1 LLAKAL
7 NVDSAQGSMKR
18 IILTLAT
25 AILLAPMRPAGAVEA
40 GPCASYVAAMEH
52 SQAIP
57 TQLLAAISLAE
68 SGRFDQVRGEII
80 AWPWTINV
88 GGEGRF
94 FATKE
99 QAIAAVK
106 KLQKRGIT
114 DIDVGCMQVNLHHHP
129 DAFDSLDA
137 AFDPFSNVAYAA
149 SFLKELEDQT
159 HSWSQAI
166 AYYHSATRELNI
178 PYRNKVYRLWADVR
192 RREAEKLRQ
201 RVIAAYLERRAE
213 AQARLAARQNPPR
226 IALE

>member
-1 LLAKAL
+1 
-7 NVDSAQGSMKR
+7 MKR
-18 IILTLAT
+18 RILTLAT
-25 AILLAPMRPAGAVEA
+25 VILLGAIRPASAVEA
-40 GPCASYVAAMEH
+40 GPCASYTAAMEH

-99 QAIAAVK
+99 AAIAAVK
-106 KLQKRGIT
+106 KLQKRGVT
-114 DIDVGCMQVNLHHHP
+114 NIDVGCMQVNLHHHP
-129 DAFDSLDA
+129 DAFDSLDT

-149 SFLKELEDQT
+149 SFLKELKDET
-159 HSWSQAI
+159 RSWPQAI
-166 AYYHSATRELNI
+166 AYYHSTTRQLNV
-178 PYRNKVYRLWADVR
+178 PYRNKVYRLWAEVR
-192 RREAEKLRQ
+192 RRDAEKMRQ
-201 RVIAAYLERRAE
+201 QVIAAYLERRAAE
-213 AQARLAARQNPPR
+213 QARLAARQNPSR